1 MPNRYNTRQDPKVKY
16 SKYAEES
23 EDEEETSSEEI
34 IVIDNKIY
42 FYTDITGATILK
54 LRTELQKMIT
64 NHQIFSIKND
74 CDPLPIKLYINSC
87 GGEVSSALII
97 VDLILKSKVP
107 IYTIIEGEA
116 ASAATLISVVGHKRY
131 ITEHSHMLIHQIR
144 GGIWGKMNEFEDE
157 MKNMKMYSEKLI
169 KIYKKYSNLTEE
181 KLTKILKKEREWNSK
196 KCKKYGLVD
205 EII

>member
-1 MPNRYNTRQDPKVKY
+1 MPHKYNTRSDIKLKH

-23 EDEEETSSEEI
+23 EDEEDSSSEEI
-34 IVIDNKIY
+34 IVMDNKIY

-54 LRTELQKMIT
+54 LRTELQKMI
-64 NHQIFSIKND
+64 NSHEIFAIKND
-74 CDPLPIKLYINSC
+74 CNPLPIKLYINSC

-144 GGIWGKMNEFEDE
+144 GGIWGKMTEFEDE

-169 KIYKKYSNLTEE
+169 KIYKKYTNLTEE
-181 KLTKILKKEREWNSK
+181 KLTKILKKEREWSSK

>member
-1 MPNRYNTRQDPKVKY
+1 MYKKSKIKNT
-16 SKYAEES
+16 EES
-23 EDEEETSSEEI
+23 DDENEEPSSEEI

-42 FYTDITGATILK
+42 FYADINDINILT
-54 LRTELQKMIT
+54 LRTELQKMI
-64 NHQIFSIKND
+64 NSHLIFSIKNE
-74 CDPLPIKLYINSC
+74 CSPLPIKLYINSS
-87 GGEVSSALII
+87 GGEVSSAFII

-144 GGIWGKMNEFEDE
+144 GGVWGKMTDFEDE
-157 MKNMKMYSEKLI
+157 MKNMKMYSNKLI
-169 KIYKKYSNLTEE
+169 KIYKKH
-181 KLTKILKKEREWNSK
+181 TKITEVKLNKMLKKERIWNSK
-196 KCKKYGLVD
+196 LCIKYGLVD